1 MLQDRGLPLPTAM
14 AACIAG
20 SGTLVIVLMW
30 LGPETR
36 GRHFTARELSVR

>member
-1 MLQDRGLPLPTAM
+1 M

-20 SGTLVIVLMW
+20 SGALVIVLMW

-36 GRHFTARELSVR
+36 GRHFHAND